1 MIVRPPYQFR
11 MKGALEA
18 MSLGLGCPVSGCASP
33 IALVPDSGG
42 LTLPEVSGVKRAV
55 GGTLR
60 HRARLSRM
68 RDAEAARE
76 GDS

>member
-18 MSLGLGCPVSGCASP
+18 MSLGLSCPVSSCVSP

-42 LTLPEVSGVKRAV
+42 LTLPGVSGVKHEV
-55 GGTLR
+55 GGAL
-60 HRARLSRM
+60 
-68 RDAEAARE
+68 
-76 GDS
+76 